1 MSLPW
6 RLLALVNRCR
16 QLRHLDRRR
25 AKVTLFAF
33 SLDKHFVQKVGI
45 AEAGESAAKTF
56 GKVRAEF
63 VDPET
68 NGLVADVD
76 ISFG

>member
-1 MSLPW
+1 
-6 RLLALVNRCR
+6 
-16 QLRHLDRRR
+16 
-25 AKVTLFAF
+25 LFAF
-33 SLDKHFVQKVGI
+33 SLDEQFVQKVGV